1 MQPQLSYL
9 AICFVWFC
17 LFYWSVFALKCCVSY
32 CCLIFFFLCNSIFI
46 LKLEVL
52 YPVTTFTPFSCL
64 HPHCPGQPPVCSVS
78 EFVFCYIPLMGDS
91 IAIFVFLAWLILL
104 SITPS
109 GFTHVVMNGRMSFL
123 RLNSIPLCVDHI
135 AFTHSSVYT

>member
-1 MQPQLSYL
+1 
-9 AICFVWFC
+9 
-17 LFYWSVFALKCCVSY
+17 
-32 CCLIFFFLCNSIFI
+32 
-46 LKLEVL
+46 
-52 YPVTTFTPFSCL
+52 
-64 HPHCPGQPPVCSVS
+64 
-78 EFVFCYIPLMGDS
+78 MGDS